1 MSNSVKV
8 GLLSAVLLAVLCGTA
23 FASADRAA
31 DRLSSARL
39 LPDSEL
45 QLAAVPG
52 LLPAGVLLGE
62 EPAHGG
68 DQEFQKKSYGV
79 VIPLSFLVGFGSG
92 HFYAGATWR
101 GLKYLAYDLV
111 ALALDTAIII
121 FAYSQE
127 YNTLYTWVIAGVVFG
142 GNRIFQTIDAAQT
155 VNAYNKGLDVS
166 ESRLGLPPLQAMSSP
181 NDGGMPR
188 GRMKTVFTF

>member
-1 MSNSVKV
+1 MAIVTRV
-8 GLLSAVLLAVLCGTA
+8 GLFSAVLLAVCGGTA
-23 FASADRAA
+23 LASTDGAS

-39 LPDSEL
+39 LPDAKL
-45 QLAAVPG
+45 RLAAIPDLVPAS
-52 LLPAGVLLGE
+52 LLLGE
-62 EPAHGG
+62 QPAHGG

-79 VIPLSFLVGFGSG
+79 VIPLAFFAGFGSG

-121 FAYSQE
+121 FAYSQN
-127 YNTLYTWVIAGVVFG
+127 YDTLYTWVIAGVVFG

-166 ESRLGLPPLQAMSSP
+166 ESRLGLPPLQAMTSP

-188 GRMKTVFTF
+188 GRMNTVYTF